1 MDSSDD
7 DDNDNKHCTLSWLY
21 NCSMFNSQQC
31 GYRITVILIYRSD
44 KLKAVSKVTDKC
56 QS

>member
-7 DDNDNKHCTLSWLY
+7 DDNNKCCTLSWLY

-31 GYRITVILIYRSD
+31 GYRITVVI
-44 KLKAVSKVTDKC
+44 KLYYL
-56 QS
+56 

>member
-7 DDNDNKHCTLSWLY
+7 DDDDNKCCTLSWLY

-31 GYRITVILIYRSD
+31 GYRITVII
-44 KLKAVSKVTDKC
+44 KLYYL
-56 QS
+56 